1 MNTAARRLLAG
12 LAVASAL
19 VALGGCDRGLADR
32 AAAMTGGD
40 PNRGPAL
47 LRAYGCETCHTIPG
61 VRGANGLVGPPLDRI
76 GARIYLGGALTNTPD
91 HLIRWIRD
99 PRGVDPRTAMPSLG
113 VGEQDARDIAAY
125 LYTLQ

>member
-1 MNTAARRLLAG
+1 
-12 LAVASAL
+12 
-19 VALGGCDRGLADR
+19 
-32 AAAMTGGD
+32 
-40 PNRGPAL
+40 
-47 LRAYGCETCHTIPG
+47 

-76 GARIYLGGALTNTPD
+76 GARIYLGGALTNTPEN
-91 HLIRWIRD
+91 LIRWIRD